1 MNINQGVLMTSFFY
15 NHRFYVRRPK
25 ERKKKYQFIYDK
37 DGLLRKVEIVPKPK
51 PEYLQRMRRLFP
63 DFDQWDFEKQIS
75 MMGEDD
81 EE

>member
-1 MNINQGVLMTSFFY
+1 MDSFFY

-25 ERKKKYQFIYDK
+25 ERKKKYKYILGE
-37 DGLLRKVEIVPKPK
+37 DGFTKKVEIIPKPK
-51 PEYLQRMRRLFP
+51 PEYLHRMRRLFP

>member
-1 MNINQGVLMTSFFY
+1 MTSFFY

-25 ERKKKYQFIYDK
+25 KRKRQYKFVWDNKAKRYERI
-37 DGLLRKVEIVPKPK
+37 EIIPKPK
-51 PEYLQRMRRLFP
+51 PEYLHRMRRLYP

-81 EE
+81 AE

>member
-1 MNINQGVLMTSFFY
+1 MGSYFY

-25 ERKKKYQFIYDK
+25 ERKKKYQFIYDE
-37 DGLLRKVEIVPKPK
+37 DGFLRKLEIVPKPK

-81 EE
+81 AE

>member
-1 MNINQGVLMTSFFY
+1 MSSYFY

-25 ERKKKYQFIYDK
+25 ERKKKYKFILGK
-37 DGLLRKVEIVPKPK
+37 DGFTKKVEIIPKPK
-51 PEYLQRMRRLFP
+51 PEYLHRMRRLFP

>member
-1 MNINQGVLMTSFFY
+1 MGSYFY

-25 ERKKKYQFIYDK
+25 ERKKKYEFILGE
-37 DGLLRKVEIVPKPK
+37 DGFTKKVEIIPKPK
-51 PEYLQRMRRLFP
+51 PEYLHRMRRLFP

>member
-1 MNINQGVLMTSFFY
+1 MSSFFY
-15 NHRFYVRRPK
+15 NHRFYVRRLK
-25 ERKKKYQFIYDK
+25 ERKKKYKFILGE
-37 DGLLRKVEIVPKPK
+37 DGFTKKVEIIPKPK
-51 PEYLQRMRRLFP
+51 PEYLHRMRRLFP

>member
-1 MNINQGVLMTSFFY
+1 MGSFFY
-15 NHRFYVRRPK
+15 NHRFYVRPPK
-25 ERKKKYQFIYDK
+25 ERKKKYKFILGE
-37 DGLLRKVEIVPKPK
+37 DGFTKKVEIIPKPK
-51 PEYLQRMRRLFP
+51 PEYLHRMRRLFP